1 MEDSGAILSHISSLK
16 DMLDQVNEEIEA
28 NFQITREI
36 ESEIVKCA
44 EIETAL
50 LVKESEL
57 TKILFASQ
65 FEIIG
70 LLSVTADWRNS
81 VKILEEELGNLR
93 TKRDEM
99 LKRMSEKREWFIT
112 RCLEF
117 QRHIDKGQNDELVA
131 LLSEK
136 EILEKE
142 IRLLD
147 ENINALNNSML
158 AFAEEILEDLYESNA
173 TLDAEIQIR
182 NQENEKLL
190 QDIGD
195 LKSMLLHCYN

>member
-65 FEIIG
+65 
-70 LLSVTADWRNS
+70 NS